1 MNELIQNIL
10 VAEGRYVYIV
20 LFGLF
25 VSAII
30 FRNHLVVYVTVV
42 LGICLIFR
50 EEIRNTVLVKGTSK
64 KQVTKQQTN
73 EKKHINQTSLS
84 KRVLRDLKKY
94 KKYNPR
100 AYRHG
105 KRYLHMFFNEMQRFS
120 ESTHKLHSLD
130 NAELYGQQSIKLF
143 RSLVFSIPETMY
155 GSVSSKASQNRLA
168 ELCETLENHMYKIV
182 YNRIQ
187 INNREFQ
194 ENPDI
199 YKCEKIYDTDNVKQS
214 NYYHENELS

>member
-1 MNELIQNIL
+1 MNESIKNIIT
-10 VAEGRYVYIV
+10 ANGGYVYII
-20 LFGLF
+20 LFSLF
-25 VSAII
+25 VSVII
-30 FRNHLVVYVTVV
+30 FRNNLVVYVTVV

-50 EEIRNTVLVKGTSK
+50 EEIRDTLLVKGTSK
-64 KQVTKQQTN
+64 KQVNKQQTN
-73 EKKHINQTSLS
+73 AKKYINQTSLS
-84 KRVLRDLKKY
+84 KRVLQDLKKY

-105 KRYLHMFFNEMQRFS
+105 KRYLHMFFNEIQGIS
-120 ESTHKLHSLD
+120 HADHKLHSLD

-155 GSVSSKASQNRLA
+155 GSLSSKDSQNRLA
-168 ELCETLENHMYKIV
+168 ELCETLENHIYKIV
-182 YNRIQ
+182 YNRVQ
-187 INNREFQ
+187 INNREFK

-199 YKCEKIYDTDNVKQS
+199 YKCEKVYDTDNVKQS